1 MPRFDTIEFLRRL
14 PKLPKGIGL
23 TPHSGRLTATEEFGS
38 NPGQLRMLSFV
49 PDALPSG
56 APLVVVL
63 HGCTQSAQ
71 AYDTGS
77 GWSALAELYGFAVLY
92 PEQQRS
98 NNPNLCFNWFNPEDI
113 SRGNG
118 EARSIRM
125 MIETMARTHG
135 IDPRRVFITGL
146 SAGGAMASVML
157 ATYPDVF
164 AGGAI
169 IAGLPYG
176 VAGNLRAAL
185 SAMSSSTALSAPE
198 LGTLV
203 REASPHRGAWPR
215 ISVWHGDADRTVNP
229 ANANE
234 IVKQWLDVHS
244 LPLAPMASN
253 DIDGHIHEQWWDRE
267 GRTVVESYTVRAM
280 AHGTPL
286 AIDGEADSYGA
297 AGPYMLDVGISSTTH
312 IAAFFGLMDKIV
324 QQAAPEAARPAESRP
339 TIELVPLPKPARQ
352 KSSNA
357 APKPLNVSEVIN
369 RALSAAGL
377 LK

>member
-23 TPHSGRLTATEEFGS
+23 NPLSGRLSETDEFGN

-49 PDALPSG
+49 PDALTPD

-77 GWSALAELYGFAVLY
+77 GWSALADRYGFALLY

-98 NNPNLCFNWFNPEDI
+98 NNPNLCFNWFNPEDT

-125 MIETMARTHG
+125 MIETMVRTHG
-135 IDPRRVFITGL
+135 LDPRRVFVTGL

-176 VAGNLRAAL
+176 VAGNLRTAL
-185 SAMSSSTALSAPE
+185 SAMSNSTALSAPE
-198 LGTLV
+198 LGSLV
-203 REASPHRGAWPR
+203 RKASPHRGAWPR

-229 ANANE
+229 GNANE
-234 IVKQWLDVHS
+234 IVKQWLDVHG
-244 LPLAPMASN
+244 LPLAPMSSN
-253 DIDGHIHEQWWDRE
+253 DIDGHVHEQWWDRE
-267 GRTVVESYTVRAM
+267 GHTVVESYTVRAM

-286 AIDGEADSYGA
+286 AIEGETDSYGA
-297 AGPYMLDVGISSTTH
+297 AGPFMLEAGIASSVH
-312 IAAFFGLMDKIV
+312 IAAFFGLTDAV
-324 QQAAPEAARPAESRP
+324 ARRAAPEAKPQPFAQPV
-339 TIELVPLPKPARQ
+339 IDLMPLPKPERP
-352 KSSNA
+352 KS
-357 APKPLNVSEVIN
+357 PKALDVGDVIN